1 MSGPDQLG
9 TISPPPHPFSEG
21 RGVLA
26 LVLLEHSSD
35 CRLWRQVSEAVNP
48 ASESGYFRD
57 VDPHDIRSSAWM

>member
-9 TISPPPHPFSEG
+9 TISPPPHPSWEG

-26 LVLLEHSSD
+26 LVLLEHSND
-35 CRLWRQVSEAVNP
+35 CRRRQGSEAVNP
-48 ASESGYFRD
+48 VSESGYFQD